1 MHCIRIAAFSL
12 LVLVLNVS
20 RAQERTNSVELFGT
34 FIGSSKLF
42 HHPEDSDELVRS
54 QFLPL
59 NDIFSAGVDVRH
71 IIEDLRIQVGV
82 SVEYISKTDVISIPL
97 SSSGSVPVRDGFTAI
112 PVELSGYFFIPLG
125 DEKLRFYMGG
135 GGGAY
140 FGTRRYT
147 FAGAEAVPVERNIG
161 YGIHVLSGAQYALGE
176 AVSLRSELKFRDVQ
190 FETTNRFEQLS
201 ATYLGRTILLDQ
213 TPLRSRINIDG
224 MTLTLGLV
232 FRF

>member
-1 MHCIRIAAFSL
+1 LRCIRIAALSL
-12 LVLVLNVS
+12 FFLALNAS
-20 RAQERTNSVELFGT
+20 RAQERPNSVELFGT

-42 HHPEDSDELVRS
+42 HHPDDPDELVRS

-59 NDIFSAGVDVRH
+59 NDIFSAGVDIRH
-71 IIEDLRIQVGV
+71 VVEDLRIQIGV
-82 SVEYISKTDVISIPL
+82 SAEYISKTDIISIPL

-125 DEKLRFYMGG
+125 DEKIRFYMGG

-140 FGTRRYT
+140 FGTRRYS

-161 YGIHVLSGAQYALGE
+161 FGIHVLSGAQYALGE
-176 AVSLRSELKFRDVQ
+176 AMVLRSELKFRDVQ

-201 ATYLGRTILLDQ
+201 TTYVGRTILLDQ
-213 TPLRSRINIDG
+213 TPLRSRVNIDG